1 MILLAFLLAAQPVAP
16 ADTVPPYLAFPEP
29 GLDDPAAYEG
39 YETRVYQDASG
50 NAFQVYVKGS
60 SGRVVNLWA
69 DAANESVGFT
79 VRDSGGKPAEVAWG
93 SSGAVVTGSART
105 RSVSYGLELPSTVRV
120 GLFLLGSMR
129 VERDLQYAGRDSLPL
144 GAAAFPQA
152 ELSQLIDRLAKLKP
166 AERARHLSLLGA
178 KTVDALRV
186 RLVPNIVLTP
196 SFPLSAP
203 QRGGQGVRTDT
214 TWTVEVEQVSVD
226 GKSHLWLSLEG
237 DTRETVATV
246 SGGTVT
252 IRRPAGGPV
261 HLSVRVTT
269 DAPALTPLT
278 RAEIFND
285 EFLRFAA
292 QVRAD
297 TAHPLRFRRLERE
310 VRGVELLSYR
320 EKLMAGL
327 PNFATYFGRDM
338 LMTALLMQPVW
349 APAMSEHVVASAL
362 GKLSPA
368 GDVSHEEA
376 LGGQAIRENA
386 AEYNRLVSA
395 GRLAQARALLGQL
408 AATRENYIMV
418 DDDFQ
423 LPLVAARYLADSR
436 VPADLK
442 RGFLG
447 AEQHLARLVSN
458 LAFVARQAAPYA
470 RDPVATNLVSF
481 PRASDGS
488 WISASW
494 RDSRAGYAGGRFAM
508 DVNAIWVPHALEA
521 VGTIL
526 DALKQLGIT
535 PVIREEPLATFARE
549 RAALQR
555 AVATWKGAERHFR
568 VALAPS
574 SVSDRVAARL
584 RWLAPTEAEY
594 WNKVAQ
600 RTGAPADTL
609 RFLALSLDAAGRP
622 IPIVNTD
629 PAMLLLV
636 DSLSRQRT
644 LELIGPI
651 LQPYPWGLFVDDLGP
666 VVANDSYATR
676 DVWEAFRRDRYH
688 SPTVVWGRDVNALL
702 AGLARAMRNAKFGMR
717 NDSAVVDSAFRI
729 PHSALSDALDRI
741 LTAVDRSGLR
751 HAELWSYAIENG
763 RLVPSRYGTS
773 SDVQLWSLSDLAVQY
788 LLNHPIP

>member
-1 MILLAFLLAAQPVAP
+1 MSLLAFLLVAQTATQ
-16 ADTVPPYLAFPEP
+16 DTVRPYLAFPEP

-39 YETRVYQDASG
+39 YATRVYQDASH
-50 NAFQVYVKGS
+50 NAFQVYLKGNT
-60 SGRVVNLWA
+60 GRVVNLWA

-79 VRDSGGKPAEVAWG
+79 VRDSSGRPAELAWG
-93 SSGAVVTGSART
+93 SSGGVVTGSAHT
-105 RSVSYGLELPSTVRV
+105 RSVFYALELPSTVSV

-129 VERDLQYAGRDSLPL
+129 VERDFQYAGRDSLSL
-144 GAAAFPQA
+144 GTPAFPQSELA
-152 ELSQLIDRLAKLKP
+152 ELIDHIAKLKTP
-166 AERARHLSLLGA
+166 ERARHLSLLGV
-178 KTVDALRV
+178 KTVDALRARLSPRVTAKLGDTVWVV
-186 RLVPNIVLTP
+186 R
-196 SFPLSAP
+196 
-203 QRGGQGVRTDT
+203 
-214 TWTVEVEQVSVD
+214 VEQESFD
-226 GKSHLWLSLEG
+226 GKNHLWLALEG
-237 DTRETVATV
+237 DARETVPTLSGSIVTV
-246 SGGTVT
+246 
-252 IRRPAGGPV
+252 RRPAGGPV
-261 HLSVRVTT
+261 RLTVRVTT
-269 DAPALTPLT
+269 DAPALVPLG
-278 RAEIFND
+278 RAEIFNED
-285 EFLRFAA
+285 FQRFAA

-297 TAHPLRFRRLERE
+297 TAHPLTSRRLERE
-310 VRGVELLSYR
+310 VRGVELLCYR

-362 GKLSPA
+362 GKLSPT

-395 GRLAQARALLGQL
+395 GQLARARALLAHL

-423 LPLVAARYLADSR
+423 LPVVAARYLADPR
-436 VPADLK
+436 VSADRK
-442 RGFLG
+442 RDFLRTG
-447 AEQHLARLVSN
+447 QHLARLVSN
-458 LAFVARQAAPYA
+458 LAFVVRKAAPYA

-481 PRASDGS
+481 PRAPDGH

-494 RDSRAGYAGGRFAM
+494 RDSRAGYGGGRFAM
-508 DVNAIWVPHALEA
+508 DVNVIWVPHALEA

-526 DALKQLGIT
+526 DALKQLGVT
-535 PVIREEPLATFARE
+535 PVIREQPLAAFARD

-555 AVATWKGAERHFR
+555 AVTSWKGAERHFR
-568 VALAPS
+568 VALARKD
-574 SVSDRVAARL
+574 VSERVAARL
-584 RWLAPTEAEY
+584 RWLPPAEGEY
-594 WNKVAQ
+594 WNNVAQ

-609 RFLALSLDAAGRP
+609 RFLALSLDGAGRP

-636 DSLSRQRT
+636 DSLGPDRT

-651 LQPYPWGLFVDDLGP
+651 MLPHPWGLFVDALGP
-666 VVANDSYATR
+666 VVANDAYATR

-773 SDVQLWSLSDLAVQY
+773 SDVQLWSLTDLAVQY
-788 LLNHPIP
+788 LLNHPRP

>member
-1 MILLAFLLAAQPVAP
+1 MTLFAFLVAAQTVAQ
-16 ADTVPPYLAFPEP
+16 ADTVPPYLAFPQP

-39 YETRVYQDASG
+39 YQTRVYQDAAK
-50 NAFQVYVKGS
+50 NALQVYWKGS
-60 SGRVVNLWA
+60 TGRIVNLWA

-79 VRDSGGKPAEVAWG
+79 VRDSSGKPAELAWG
-93 SSGAVVTGSART
+93 SSGAVVARSAHT
-105 RSVSYGLELPSTVRV
+105 RSVSYALELPSAVRV

-129 VERDLQYAGRDSLPL
+129 VERDLQYAARDTLPL
-144 GAAAFPQA
+144 DAAAFPQA
-152 ELSQLIDRLAKLKP
+152 ELSQLIDHVAKLKP
-166 AERARHLSLLGA
+166 AEQARHLSLLGV
-178 KTVDALRV
+178 KNVEGLRA
-186 RLVPNIVLTP
+186 RLLPHVVLTP
-196 SFPLSAP
+196 HPPLRDAERGSA
-203 QRGGQGVRTDT
+203 DT
-214 TWTVEVEQVSVD
+214 TWSVRVEQVSFD
-226 GKSHLWLSLEG
+226 GKNHLWLALEG
-237 DTRETVATV
+237 DTRETVPAL
-246 SGGTVT
+246 SGSTVT

-261 HLSVRVTT
+261 RLTVRVTT
-269 DAPALTPLT
+269 DAPALTPLG

-285 EFLRFAA
+285 EFHRFLAR
-292 QVRAD
+292 VRAD

-338 LMTALLMQPVW
+338 LMTAILMQPVW
-349 APAMSEHVVASAL
+349 APDMSEHVVASAL

-386 AEYNRLVSA
+386 AEYNRLVSS
-395 GRLAQARALLGQL
+395 GQLARARELLGRL

-423 LPLVAARYLADSR
+423 LPVVAARYLADPR
-436 VPADLK
+436 VPADRK
-442 RGFLG
+442 RDFLR
-447 AEQHLARLVSN
+447 AQRHLARLVSN

-481 PRASDGS
+481 PRAPDGGGG
-488 WISASW
+488 WLATSW
-494 RDSRAGYAGGRFAM
+494 RDSRVGYGGGRFAM

-521 VGTIL
+521 LGTIL
-526 DALKQLGIT
+526 DALKQVGVT
-535 PVIREEPLATFARE
+535 PAIREQPLATFARD
-549 RAALQR
+549 RAVLAR

-568 VALAPS
+568 VALAPRD
-574 SVSDRVAARL
+574 VSDRVAARS
-584 RWLAPTEAEY
+584 RWLPPAEREY
-594 WNKVAQ
+594 WNNVAQ
-600 RTGAPADTL
+600 RAGPPADTL

-636 DSLSRQRT
+636 DSLGRDRT

-651 LQPYPWGLFVDDLGP
+651 MQPYPWGLFVDGLGP
-666 VVANDSYATR
+666 LVANDAYATR

-688 SPTVVWGRDVNALL
+688 SPFVVWGRDVNALL
-702 AGLARAMRNAKFGMR
+702 AGLARQRGNR
-717 NDSAVVDSAFRI
+717 VDTTIATI
-729 PHSALSDALDRI
+729 EA
-741 LTAVDRSGLR
+741 AVDRSGLR
-751 HAELWSYAIENG
+751 HAELWSYTIENG

-773 SDVQLWSLSDLAVQY
+773 SDVQLWSLTDLAVQY